1 MSEQLVARVG
11 RVAGPHGGRAYSF
24 QVRFEAYELN
34 SHCIEAPINDWVF
47 SPLKKLLSMPS
58 SKISHWPRGL
68 CLLAV
73 ASGDTTLSYSSSLV
87 GECWLEEALNDDGR
101 RDSE

>member
-1 MSEQLVARVG
+1 MG
-11 RVAGPHGGRAYSF
+11 RVAGAHGCGAYSF

-34 SHCIEAPINDWVF
+34 SHCIEAPINEWGVQL
-47 SPLKKLLSMPS
+47 PKKLLSMPT
-58 SKISHWPRGL
+58 SKISHWPMGL

-87 GECWLEEALNDDGR
+87 RECWLEEALNDGSR
-101 RDSE
+101 RGSRRS